1 MFKKSTT
8 SVKTEIR
15 HRPNNTKGR
24 MAETFMPKFL
34 IFCAANLVSSHICH
48 TTLDVD
54 PVTIFTHSRHDRG
67 GGRTAHFSLG
77 SMCTSNS
84 SPTASPFN
92 RTATAATPRPFQ
104 AISPPI
110 WIIDDLE
117 ATSFCVSRSTIVF
130 ARFRSVTC
138 DTRARSWFAL
148 GKVGYASLR
157 SSQIASN
164 GTMLL
169 FCHNHGIHSI

>member
-15 HRPNNTKGR
+15 HRPNDTKGR
-24 MAETFMPKFL
+24 MTETFMPKFL

-67 GGRTAHFSLG
+67 RGRTAHFSLG
-77 SMCTSNS
+77 SMCTSN
-84 SPTASPFN
+84 
-92 RTATAATPRPFQ
+92 TPR
-104 AISPPI
+104 PPI

-130 ARFRSVTC
+130 ARFPSVTC